1 MSEEVK
7 AKLKGEVGEDQ
18 LRIWKEK
25 YPNGVYSVVVES
37 SIGYI
42 RAPGRLDISDAQMQA
57 NSLQSTNAGDA
68 FSYKEAIVTKCWI
81 GGDDSLLNDE
91 RKLLAVFSV
100 ASGLI
105 DIPTARLEKL

>member
-1 MSEEVK
+1 MGEKVKEE
-7 AKLKGEVGEDQ
+7 LKGQVGEDQ
-18 LRIWKEK
+18 LRVWKEK
-25 YPNGVYSVVVES
+25 YPNGIFAVKVEG

-42 RAPGRLDISDAQMQA
+42 RTPGRLDISDAQMQA
-57 NSLQSTNAGDA
+57 NSLQTSNAGDA

-81 GGDDSLLNDE
+81 GGDESLLSDE

-105 DIPTARLEKL
+105 DIPTAKLEKL